1 VAEDKDVAQLVL
13 DIIALAASGKVIY
26 VHCSTGFQRTAVVGA
41 LLLGVV
47 HSLSASHALLLYQAV
62 HDTRVRS
69 SGQEAFVSKRW
80 PLDNSL
86 EGKRGAI
93 EAVQSKPDSL
103 GCPVFFPPQR
113 AQVIRLL
120 STQGS
125 IGPLDRQLAAKETF
139 GKEYDGCIIL

>member
-1 VAEDKDVAQLVL
+1 M
-13 DIIALAASGKVIY
+13 IAFEPWFTSPRSRHAA
-26 VHCSTGFQRTAVVGA
+26 TRA
-41 LLLGVV
+41 
-47 HSLSASHALLLYQAV
+47 QAV

-113 AQVIRLL
+113 AQVR
-120 STQGS
+120 SSERGAAEYGS
-125 IGPLDRQLAAKETF
+125 SICTKA
-139 GKEYDGCIIL
+139 